1 MIRRP
6 FSLLLLVTVLAA
18 LIGCQGGGEAQP
30 EPVVQSDPMPRGLLV
45 ALAQFEVG
53 PDGKVLPKP
62 KDARL
67 EMLVNRGKGWEVEA
81 IEDGDSNVFH
91 KAMVYD
97 PGTGGPGI
105 LTVGGTGAY
114 VKLWRKGGEG
124 FEAETL
130 WTEDFGG
137 KWSRMRE
144 AEAGDIL
151 GDGRNVLAVVTHD
164 QGVVALLAP
173 KDGEWEVMR
182 LDAEADTIVHEVELG
197 DLDNDGVIE
206 VYATPSEPN
215 KMDGTPQPGKVVRY
229 VPAKGEGRTV
239 VADLGM
245 RHAKEILVADVDA
258 DGTDELY
265 VSIEAVEGGSLEIRR
280 YDAGTDPARGL
291 LIATLDDQLCRF
303 LTPGDLDGDG
313 KQEIVAAAYK
323 SGLWLLKPE
332 SDPTLPW
339 AVSSIDR
346 ASSGFEHAAI
356 VTDLDED
363 GRDELY
369 VASDNDGE
377 IRRYDYEDGEF
388 NRQTIHKREVPKS
401 VFTWN
406 LMPVDV
412 GLID

>member
-1 MIRRP
+1 MMRRS
-6 FSLLLLVTVLAA
+6 FSMLLLAA
-18 LIGCQGGGEAQP
+18 LAATFLACGVGGGDETQP
-30 EPVVQSDPMPRGLLV
+30 EPVAQTDPMPRGLLV

-67 EMLVNRGKGWEVEA
+67 EVLMNRGQGWEVVA
-81 IEDGDSNVFH
+81 LEDGDSNVFH

-105 LTVGGTGAY
+105 LTLGGTGAF
-114 VKLWRKGGEG
+114 VKLWRKGAEG

-144 AEAGDIL
+144 SEAGDIL
-151 GDGRNVLAVVTHD
+151 GDGRHVLAVATHD
-164 QGVVALLAP
+164 QGVVSLVAP
-173 KDGEWEVMR
+173 AEGGWEVTR
-182 LDAEADTIVHEVELG
+182 LDEEADTIVHEVELG
-197 DLDNDGVIE
+197 DLDNDGVLE

-215 KMDGTPQPGKVVRY
+215 KLDGTPQTGKVVRY

-280 YDAGTDPARGL
+280 YDAGTDPARGM

-313 KQEIVAAAYK
+313 RKEIVAAAHK
-323 SGLWLLKPE
+323 SGLWLLRPE

-346 ASSGFEHAAI
+346 ASSGFEQALL
-356 VTDLDED
+356 V
-363 GRDELY
+363 
-369 VASDNDGE
+369 
-377 IRRYDYEDGEF
+377 
-388 NRQTIHKREVPKS
+388 
-401 VFTWN
+401 
-406 LMPVDV
+406 
-412 GLID
+412 